1 MRIRRAQPH
10 ELDTVVRL
18 REEMKAE
25 LGRRGLDQWQS
36 DWPDRDT
43 MLAGFRADVEAGH
56 TWFAE
61 HEGQVVGM
69 ATINT
74 STAPGLWTEDE
85 TADALFIHRLTRAVD
100 APVRGVGQILLNH
113 AEQLAIE
120 AGRSWL
126 RLDAWTT
133 NRDLHD
139 YYRRMGFRFVGI
151 VDHHSPSAALFE
163 RPVRKA
169 ERGCDTP
176 NVQMPD
182 MHVATRKAA
191 APQE

>member
-1 MRIRRAQPH
+1 MMIRRAQPH
-10 ELDTVVRL
+10 ELDTVIRL
-18 REEMKAE
+18 RDDMKRE
-25 LGRRGLDQWQS
+25 LGRRGLDQWQA

-43 MLAGFRADVEAGH
+43 MIAGFRADVEAGD

-61 HEGQVVGM
+61 HDGQVVGM
-69 ATINT
+69 VTVNT
-74 STAPGLWTEDE
+74 STAAGLWGDDE
-85 TADALFIHRLTRAVD
+85 IADSLFVHRLTRAID
-100 APVRGVGQILLNH
+100 APVRGVGRVLLDH
-113 AEQLAIE
+113 ADQLAVE
-120 AGRSWL
+120 QGRGWL

-133 NRDLHD
+133 NRKLHD

-151 VDHHSPSAALFE
+151 VDHHSPSAARFE
-163 RPVRKA
+163 RPVRRA

-182 MHVATRKAA
+182 MHVVTRKAA